1 MTEECAC
8 AKGYICTQT
17 LCLSVCPSIYPSVC
31 LSIHPTICLSVL
43 SIHLSVCLSVCLLL
57 HRSKLEQDKLGAHH
71 TKVVE
76 RLESE
81 VSALQAEL
89 DNSRLVES
97 ALQEKVERQEALL
110 SQWREQENSNS
121 AFSGLESEV
130 GTLQT
135 TVAALEREKE
145 TLTLKVGK
153 REAGVL
159 SWLLQQH

>member
-1 MTEECAC
+1 M
-8 AKGYICTQT
+8 KGYICTQT
-17 LCLSVCPSIYPSVC
+17 LSVCLCIHLSVCPSI
-31 LSIHPTICLSVL
+31 
-43 SIHLSVCLSVCLLL
+43 CLSVCLLL

-81 VSALQAEL
+81 VAALQAEL

-121 AFSGLESEV
+121 SFSGLESEV

-145 TLTLKVGK
+145 TLTLKVGES
-153 REAGVL
+153 EAGFL
-159 SWLLQQH
+159 AGCCYQQH